1 MRRKE
6 WEGVG
11 GRVGLR
17 GVNMDGRVRFPEKV
31 KSRYE

>member
-1 MRRKE
+1 MGGAE
-6 WEGVG
+6 E

-31 KSRYE
+31 MSHYQ